1 MQKIVMQQ
9 PRTFLH
15 FFKDLQE
22 TLQTKYKAKL
32 STAGARALCV
42 CASLTECKSDC
53 VSASLPLDNVPFQCW
68 PPGENMA
75 QLKSKQEVSP
85 STLRALATN

>member
-1 MQKIVMQQ
+1 MQKIIMQQ

-22 TLQTKYKAKL
+22 TLQTKHKAKL
-32 STAGARALCV
+32 STAGARA
-42 CASLTECKSDC
+42 SLAECKSDC